1 MQSNKKYT
9 QLGNKLPRG
18 SKRLIARKT
27 GLTYNTV
34 CRFFNGCDVSFET
47 EVKIVREVTVLLDLV
62 KESNA
67 AKEALF
73 NYGT

>member
-1 MQSNKKYT
+1 MQSNKKNT
-9 QLGNKLPRG
+9 QLENNLPRG
-18 SKRLIARKT
+18 SKKLIARKT

-47 EVKIVREVTVLLDLV
+47 EVKIVKEATVLLDLV
-62 KESNA
+62 KESNE
-67 AKEALF
+67 AKKALF